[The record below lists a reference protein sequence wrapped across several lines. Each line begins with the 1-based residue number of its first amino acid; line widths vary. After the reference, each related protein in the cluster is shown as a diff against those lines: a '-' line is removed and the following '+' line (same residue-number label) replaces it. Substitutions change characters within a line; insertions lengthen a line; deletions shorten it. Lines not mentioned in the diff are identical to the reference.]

1 MKYEWMRMA
10 SGIVDG
16 SAYEKRGI
24 YDSRTT
30 RWREK
35 LEAEQIDYVL
45 TLDEMKIPTSAK
57 AAFYAYVINGC
68 SLEAVAAHFHK
79 AKSKMG
85 DELKTIMQHLRGLVQ
100 NS

>member
-1 MKYEWMRMA
+1 MKYEWMRLA
-10 SGIVDG
+10 SGIADG

-30 RWREK
+30 RWREE
-35 LEAEQIDYVL
+35 LEFEQIDYILV
-45 TLDEMKIPTSAK
+45 LDEMKIPTAAK

-79 AKSKMG
+79 AKSKMD
-85 DELKTIMQHLRGLVQ
+85 DELTTIMQNLRVSVQ